1 MNKDKDFILQLQAG
15 QCVSCGI
22 CAESCAYGA
31 IRMGDFP
38 EVDEENCRL
47 CGACVQACPVGAWV
61 MQRQD
66 ERQEQPVDDSNG
78 IWVWAEVMDGALA
91 PVSRELLGKAVALA
105 ACRPQP
111 VEAVLIGGEV
121 AAWADELIAA
131 GADRVHVVESPLLSD
146 FVEENY
152 TEVWAGLVRKQHP
165 SVLLIGATPCGR
177 GLSARLA
184 AVLHTG
190 LTADCTE
197 LEMDTDSGLLR
208 QIRPAFGGNLMAT
221 IVNPVCRPQMASVRP
236 GVMKARQKDTSRR
249 REIVYHAYEAGR
261 ADSRVRVLET
271 VAEEV
276 GGTSLNDS
284 SIIIGRL
291 IAESN
296 PNYVPFT
303 YDNITL
309 EIPTNYLLSL
319 NLKDNE
325 VLMVSIVPGSGKEV
339 TLAVRAA
346 GKVLTNIPNSRL
358 TWKQEN
364 KMRTIDKTGVYKPPG
379 SAKQNLPV
387 KRNRVP
393 RLVIIGAIMLVL
405 ISTGCFVYHKKERKH

>member
-15 QCVSCGI
+15 QCISCGI

-47 CGACVQACPVGAWV
+47 CGGCVQACPVGAWV

-66 ERQEQPVDDSNG
+66 DRQEQPVDDSNG
-78 IWVWAEVMDGALA
+78 IWVWAEVMDGTLA

-121 AAWADELIAA
+121 SAWADELIAV

-152 TEVWAGLVRKQHP
+152 TEVLAGLVRKQHP

-190 LTADCTE
+190 
-197 LEMDTDSGLLR
+197 
-208 QIRPAFGGNLMAT
+208 
-221 IVNPVCRPQMASVRP
+221 
-236 GVMKARQKDTSRR
+236 TSRGD
-249 REIVYHAYEAGR
+249 E
-261 ADSRVRVLET
+261 SP
-271 VAEEV
+271 AEGYFEEE
-276 GGTSLNDS
+276 GN
-284 SIIIGRL
+284 RL
-291 IAESN
+291 SC
-296 PNYVPFT
+296 
-303 YDNITL
+303 L
-309 EIPTNYLLSL
+309 
-319 NLKDNE
+319 
-325 VLMVSIVPGSGKEV
+325 
-339 TLAVRAA
+339 
-346 GKVLTNIPNSRL
+346 
-358 TWKQEN
+358 
-364 KMRTIDKTGVYKPPG
+364 
-379 SAKQNLPV
+379 
-387 KRNRVP
+387 
-393 RLVIIGAIMLVL
+393 
-405 ISTGCFVYHKKERKH
+405 

>member
-47 CGACVQACPVGAWV
+47 CGGCVQACPVGAWV

-131 GADRVHVVESPLLSD
+131 GADCVHVVESPLLSD

-152 TEVWAGLVRKQHP
+152 TEVLAGLVRKQHP

-236 GVMKARQKDTSRR
+236 GVMKARQRDTSRKR
-249 REIVYHAYEAGR
+249 DIVYHAYEVGR

-284 SIIIGRL
+284 SIIIGIGRGVKTRRCADE
-291 IAESN
+291 IRKWAERIGATVAGSRAA
-296 PNYVPFT
+296 VEAGLV
-303 YDNITL
+303 DA
-309 EIPTNYLLSL
+309 S
-319 NLKDNE
+319 
-325 VLMVSIVPGSGKEV
+325 VQVGSG
-339 TLAVRAA
+339 
-346 GKVLTNIPNSRL
+346 
-358 TWKQEN
+358 
-364 KMRTIDKTGVYKPPG
+364 
-379 SAKQNLPV
+379 
-387 KRNRVP
+387 
-393 RLVIIGAIMLVL
+393 
-405 ISTGCFVYHKKERKH
+405 FVYRHRYQWTDTAYGGHHRSALRDSR

>member
-1 MNKDKDFILQLQAG
+1 
-15 QCVSCGI
+15 
-22 CAESCAYGA
+22 
-31 IRMGDFP
+31 
-38 EVDEENCRL
+38 
-47 CGACVQACPVGAWV
+47 

-66 ERQEQPVDDSNG
+66 DRQEQPVDDSNG
-78 IWVWAEVMDGALA
+78 IWVWAEVMDGTLA

-121 AAWADELIAA
+121 SAWADELIAV

-152 TEVWAGLVRKQHP
+152 TEVLAGLVRKQHP

-221 IVNPVCRPQMASVRP
+221 IVNPVFRPQIASVRP
-236 GVMKARQKDTSRR
+236 GVMKARQRDTSRR

-261 ADSRVRVLET
+261 ADSRVRVLEA

-284 SIIIGRL
+284 SIIIGIGRGVKTRRCADE
-291 IAESN
+291 IREWAERIGAT
-296 PNYVPFT
+296 VA
-303 YDNITL
+303 
-309 EIPTNYLLSL
+309 
-319 NLKDNE
+319 
-325 VLMVSIVPGSGKEV
+325 GS
-339 TLAVRAA
+339 RAA
-346 GKVLTNIPNSRL
+346 VEAGLVDASVQVGQTGHTIAPDLYIAIGISGQIQHTAAITGARCVIAVNPDRTAPIFNVADYGWAIPVEEALPQFMNIL
-358 TWKQEN
+358 
-364 KMRTIDKTGVYKPPG
+364 
-379 SAKQNLPV
+379 
-387 KRNRVP
+387 NRCV
-393 RLVIIGAIMLVL
+393 
-405 ISTGCFVYHKKERKH
+405 

>member
-22 CAESCAYGA
+22 
-31 IRMGDFP
+31 
-38 EVDEENCRL
+38 
-47 CGACVQACPVGAWV
+47 
-61 MQRQD
+61 
-66 ERQEQPVDDSNG
+66 
-78 IWVWAEVMDGALA
+78 
-91 PVSRELLGKAVALA
+91 
-105 ACRPQP
+105 
-111 VEAVLIGGEV
+111 
-121 AAWADELIAA
+121 WADELIAV

-152 TEVWAGLVRKQHP
+152 TEVLAGLVRKQHP

-221 IVNPVCRPQMASVRP
+221 IVNPVFRPQMASVRP
-236 GVMKARQKDTSRR
+236 GVMKARQRDTSRR

-261 ADSRVRVLET
+261 ADSRVRVLEA

-284 SIIIGRL
+284 SIII
-291 IAESN
+291 
-296 PNYVPFT
+296 T
-303 YDNITL
+303 
-309 EIPTNYLLSL
+309 
-319 NLKDNE
+319 
-325 VLMVSIVPGSGKEV
+325 
-339 TLAVRAA
+339 
-346 GKVLTNIPNSRL
+346 
-358 TWKQEN
+358 
-364 KMRTIDKTGVYKPPG
+364 
-379 SAKQNLPV
+379 
-387 KRNRVP
+387 
-393 RLVIIGAIMLVL
+393 
-405 ISTGCFVYHKKERKH
+405 